1 MSGALQ
7 TTANTNMHAPNAIAA
22 AQCTV
27 HALHRSQP
35 QPIEE
40 NSHTTNLPT
49 PIKTP
54 ALHKWLSGYPH
65 KQKIVEM
72 FTSGVYL
79 DFEGND
85 APLTS
90 NNSQSAL
97 LQPDVVQTKLLH
109 ELSNDRIAGPFH
121 TPPFIN
127 FKSSPLA
134 LREKQ
139 QHGTYRLLHNLSY
152 PYDLNSVNYN
162 IPKSAST
169 VTYEN
174 LSHAV
179 TAIQD
184 SSPNAHMAKSD
195 IADAFRLIPLH
206 PSQYHLTGFNWGNK
220 YYDK

>member
-1 MSGALQ
+1 
-7 TTANTNMHAPNAIAA
+7 
-22 AQCTV
+22 
-27 HALHRSQP
+27 
-35 QPIEE
+35 
-40 NSHTTNLPT
+40 
-49 PIKTP
+49 
-54 ALHKWLSGYPH
+54 
-65 KQKIVEM
+65 M

-90 NNSQSAL
+90 NNPQSAL

-127 FKSSPLA
+127 VKSSPLA

-139 QHGTYRLLHNLSY
+139 QRGTYRLLHNLPY
-152 PYDLNSVNYN
+152 PCDLNSVNYN

-184 SSPNAHMAKSD
+184 SLPNAHMAKSD

-206 PSQYHLTGFNWGNK
+206 PSQYRLTGGTNIIMISACHKEVHHLVESSKLSPQPLNGFCRINLGCTEWPR
-220 YYDK
+220 YYMIFFFSQYKTAMPICIK